1 MADLKTK
8 VMRRVYLTWFWR
20 SVAPLLAV
28 ELVLLAGVAIGV
40 LTHISVKHILVNA
53 LNASADARAF
63 VMFFVNN
70 FFVKSIQS
78 RLLVV
83 AFAAVAF
90 FFARDLRNALKRL
103 SSYSTE
109 DLFASMLAIGNRH

>member
-1 MADLKTK
+1 MSDFKK
-8 VMRRVYLTWFWR
+8 RVMRRVYLTWFWR
-20 SVAPLLAV
+20 SVAPLLVV
-28 ELVLLAGVAIGV
+28 ELVLLAGVGIGV
-40 LTHISVKHILVNA
+40 ITHISVKSILMNA

-63 VMFFVNN
+63 VLFFVNN

-83 AFAAVAF
+83 AFAAVLF

-103 SSYSTE
+103 SSYTSE
-109 DLFASMLAIGNRH
+109 DLFAAIAMPGSRR